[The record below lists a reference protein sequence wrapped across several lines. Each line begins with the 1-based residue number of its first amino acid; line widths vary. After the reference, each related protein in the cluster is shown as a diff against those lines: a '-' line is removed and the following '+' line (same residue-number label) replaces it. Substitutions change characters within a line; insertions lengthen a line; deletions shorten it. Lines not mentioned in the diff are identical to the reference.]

1 MRKTSVAV
9 LFVAFAVVLLLVFSP
24 ASSGTSTNPCGQ
36 CHLGKYVQHLDVL
49 EGGSAVLS
57 QIGVGETENV
67 TVTIENSVN
76 AVTYSALS
84 GVSVTLAS
92 KNGDISVGSP
102 TVNIG
107 SLPAGTEKVTWKITG
122 VSDGYDSLVITAM
135 GVNTHYNLPF
145 SDSYSPSPSI
155 AVGQPTTAP
164 PPSSATNPLSIELT
178 SPARGERWSPGTSHS
193 INWHTNGGTDPLTVT
208 IECSLSTIEGPW
220 TTIAAGIADTGSFAW
235 ETPNVT
241 DTLYLRVFAVDS
253 GNPVQD
259 ALAVGAVEVGEDT
272 GGLILLGTVSVVLLV
287 VAGLAVIFYRK
298 WRAQTREASGGHA
311 Q

>member
-9 LFVAFAVVLLLVFSP
+9 LFVAFTVVLLLVFSP

-49 EGGSAVLS
+49 EGGSAVPS

-84 GVSVTLAS
+84 GVSLTLTS
-92 KNGDISVGSP
+92 KNGYVSVSSP

-107 SLPAGTEKVTWKITG
+107 SLPAGTENVTWQVTG

-155 AVGQPTTAP
+155 AVGQPAATP

-178 SPARGERWSPGTSHS
+178 SPGRGESWSPGTSHS
-193 INWHTNGGTDPLTVT
+193 IIWHTKGGTDPLTVT
-208 IECSLSTIEGPW
+208 IEYSLSSIEGPW
-220 TTIAAGIADTGSFAW
+220 TTISSGMADKGSFAW
-235 ETPNVT
+235 ETPNAT
-241 DTLYLRVFAVDS
+241 DTAYLRVFVTDS

-259 ALAVGAVEVGEDT
+259 VLAVGAVTIGEDT
-272 GGLILLGTVSVVLLV
+272 GGLILLGTVSVLLV
-287 VAGLAVIFYRK
+287 VVAVLAIIFYRK
-298 WRAQTREASGGHA
+298 WRAQTRAASGGHA
-311 Q
+311 R

>member
-9 LFVAFAVVLLLVFSP
+9 LFVAFTVVLLLVFSP

-36 CHLGKYVQHLDVL
+36 CHLGKYVQHLDIL
-49 EGGSAVLS
+49 EGGSTVPS

-67 TVTIENSVN
+67 MVTIENSVN

-84 GVSVTLAS
+84 GVSVTLTS
-92 KNGDISVGSP
+92 KNGYVSVSSP

-107 SLPAGTEKVTWKITG
+107 SLPAGTENVTWQVTG

-145 SDSYSPSPSI
+145 SDSYSPAPSI
-155 AVGQPTTAP
+155 AVGQPAATP
-164 PPSSATNPLSIELT
+164 PPSSANPLSIELT
-178 SPARGERWSPGTSHS
+178 SPAIGERWSPGSSHS
-193 INWHTNGGTDPLTVT
+193 IIWHTNGGTDPFTVT
-208 IECSLSTIEGPW
+208 IEYSLSSIEGPW
-220 TTIAAGIADTGSFAW
+220 TTIAAGIADRGSFAW

-259 ALAVGAVEVGEDT
+259 ALAVGVVEVGEDT
-272 GGLILLGTVSVVLLV
+272 GGLILLGTVSVLLV
-287 VAGLAVIFYRK
+287 VVAVLAVIFYRK
-298 WRAQTREASGGHA
+298 WRAQTRAASGGHA
-311 Q
+311 R